1 MRERDRELAVE
12 RRQIAL
18 ILGFTSDGRRD
29 HSVDGFSQSE
39 RSRERLLRPLWVQHR
54 LTGEALPISR
64 REQTSLT
71 PPVEQVLIGTEV
83 LVRAIGKTPTHGVD
97 EVQARDAAPK
107 LEPPSSPVTNHT
119 YPCLRQPLRSSNECN
134 SS

>member
-18 ILGFTSDGRRD
+18 VLGFTSDGRGD

-39 RSRERLLRPLWVQHR
+39 RARECLLRPLWVQHR
-54 LTGEALPISR
+54 LAREALPLSR
-64 REQTSLT
+64 REQTSL
-71 PPVEQVLIGTEV
+71 PPPLKQILIGTEV

-107 LEPPSSPVTNHT
+107 LESPCSPVTNHI